1 MKTLSYIQLQ
11 EKYGGKFIARSNGQ
25 VLAWGATYKSLITK
39 IVRRHLKRNI
49 LTFAYI
55 HPKGAICVYR
65 VSSKR
70 CQY

>member
-11 EKYGGKFIARSNGQ
+11 ERYGGKFIARSNGQ
-25 VLAWGATYKSLITK
+25 VVASGPTYKSLISK
-39 IVRRHLKRNI
+39 IAQKHLKRDN

-65 VSSKR
+65 VSSDR
-70 CQY
+70 C